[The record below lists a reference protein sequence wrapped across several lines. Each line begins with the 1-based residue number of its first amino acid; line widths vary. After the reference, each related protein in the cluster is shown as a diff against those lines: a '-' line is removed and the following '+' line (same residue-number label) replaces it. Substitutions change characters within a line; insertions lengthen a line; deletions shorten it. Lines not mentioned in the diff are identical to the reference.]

1 MVFRVTKK
9 QGYVSKSTN
18 ENEEFSN
25 TIRFES
31 EKLSH
36 KQLKMIYAK
45 MHIIT
50 LKYDGVISKEEIK
63 NKLKVKLKIQSLS
76 DLTRKQANQA
86 IKVLIGWEI

>member
-9 QGYVSKSTN
+9 GYVSKSTN
-18 ENEEFSN
+18 ENKEFRN
-25 TIRFES
+25 TSCFES
-31 EKLSH
+31 EKHSN

-45 MHIIT
+45 IHIIA

>member
-45 MHIIT
+45 MHIIAS
-50 LKYDGVISKEEIK
+50 KYDGVISKEEIK

>member
-1 MVFRVTKK
+1 MIFKVTKK
-9 QGYVSKSTN
+9 QGYVSKSTK

-31 EKLSH
+31 EKLSY

-45 MHIIT
+45 MHIIA

-76 DLTRKQANQA
+76 ELTRKQANQA

>member
-1 MVFRVTKK
+1 MIFKVTKK
-9 QGYVSKSTN
+9 QGYVSKSTK

-31 EKLSH
+31 EKLSY

-45 MHIIT
+45 MHIIA

-63 NKLKVKLKIQSLS
+63 NKLKVKLKIQSMS

>member
-1 MVFRVTKK
+1 MSARVLMRIKNLEILVVLNQK
-9 QGYVSKSTN
+9 
-18 ENEEFSN
+18 
-25 TIRFES
+25 
-31 EKLSH
+31 KLSN

-45 MHIIT
+45 IHIIA

>member
-1 MVFRVTKK
+1 MFFKVTKK
-9 QGYVSKSTN
+9 PGYVSKCTN

-25 TIRFES
+25 TSCFES
-31 EKLSH
+31 EKLSN

-45 MHIIT
+45 MHIIA

-63 NKLKVKLKIQSLS
+63 NKLKEKLKIQSLS

-86 IKVLIGWEI
+86 IRVLIGWEI

>member
-18 ENEEFSN
+18 ENKEFRN
-25 TIRFES
+25 TSCFEL
-31 EKLSH
+31 EKLSN

-45 MHIIT
+45 IHIIA

-76 DLTRKQANQA
+76 DLTRKQANHA

>member
-18 ENEEFSN
+18 ENKEFRNPSC
-25 TIRFES
+25 FES
-31 EKLSH
+31 EKLSN

-45 MHIIT
+45 IHIIA

>member
-1 MVFRVTKK
+1 MTKK
-9 QGYVSKSTN
+9 QGYVSKSTY

-45 MHIIT
+45 MHKIA

>member
-1 MVFRVTKK
+1 MTKK
-9 QGYVSKSTN
+9 QGYVSKSTK

-25 TIRFES
+25 TICFES
-31 EKLSH
+31 EKLSY

-45 MHIIT
+45 MHIIA

>member
-18 ENEEFSN
+18 ENKEFRN
-25 TIRFES
+25 TSCFES

-45 MHIIT
+45 MHIIA

>member
-1 MVFRVTKK
+1 MVFKVTKK
-9 QGYVSKSTN
+9 QGYVSKSTY

-25 TIRFES
+25 TIRFKS

-45 MHIIT
+45 MHIIA

-63 NKLKVKLKIQSLS
+63 NKLKVILKIQSLS
-76 DLTRKQANQA
+76 DLTRKQA